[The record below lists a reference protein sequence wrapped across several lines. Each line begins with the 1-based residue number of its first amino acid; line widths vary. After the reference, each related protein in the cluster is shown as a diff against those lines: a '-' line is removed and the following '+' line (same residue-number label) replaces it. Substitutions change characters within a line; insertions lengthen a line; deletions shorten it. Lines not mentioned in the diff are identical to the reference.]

1 MCVFGEGG
9 VRREKGRH
17 DGQVVSRESASR
29 APEGRLPAW
38 GVVIGR
44 GSAVLCARV
53 LDVWVRRLGHKR
65 HNACVSCHVCA
76 CVSCHVCVCV
86 SLVMC
91 ARVCLDKMLSCSLHQ
106 TAPFFQSTPM
116 YRCLDFSLCLSVYV
130 SVCISLSLSLFLSL
144 SLSLSL
150 SQSMSL
156 SLPLS
161 LSLSLSLPLSLFLS
175 LSLSLSLSLFSVSVS
190 AFVPVSVWLIF
201 LWEGG
206 QVSDRN
212 AVIIRAEDDL
222 SVIIICHVSCCV
234 CIRERELMGE
244 CERE

>member
-9 VRREKGRH
+9 ARREKGRH
-17 DGQVVSRESASR
+17 DGHVVSREFASR

-53 LDVWVRRLGHKR
+53 FDVWVRRLGHKR
-65 HNACVSCHVCA
+65 HNACVSFHVCA
-76 CVSCHVCVCV
+76 CV

-91 ARVCLDKMLSCSLHQ
+91 ACVCLDKMLSCSLHQ
-106 TAPFFQSTPM
+106 TAPFLQSAPM

-130 SVCISLSLSLFLSL
+130 SVCISLSLSLFLCL

-150 SQSMSL
+150 SQSLSL

-175 LSLSLSLSLFSVSVS
+175 LSLSLSLSLFLSLSL
-190 AFVPVSVWLIF
+190 PLF
-201 LWEGG
+201 LSLFGVFFCGRGG
-206 QVSDRN
+206 R
-212 AVIIRAEDDL
+212 
-222 SVIIICHVSCCV
+222 
-234 CIRERELMGE
+234 
-244 CERE
+244 